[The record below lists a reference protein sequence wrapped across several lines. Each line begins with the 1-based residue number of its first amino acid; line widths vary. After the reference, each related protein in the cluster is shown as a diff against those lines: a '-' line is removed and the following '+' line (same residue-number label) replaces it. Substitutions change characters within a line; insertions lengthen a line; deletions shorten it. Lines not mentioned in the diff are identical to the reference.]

1 MAGTLRAETNLA
13 LSNALFL
20 LLLFLGGMAYPLS
33 RLPGALRA
41 FAETLPAAALAEAVR
56 DVLSARAFPVTHVL
70 VLVAWAIAA
79 PVAAAFL
86 FRWEE

>member
-1 MAGTLRAETNLA
+1 LRAETNLA

-33 RLPGALRA
+33 RLPTALQDV
-41 FAETLPAAALAEAVR
+41 AEALPAAALAEAVR
-56 DVLSARAFPVTHVL
+56 DVLEPAHAFPFGHVL
-70 VLVAWAIAA
+70 VLLVWAIAA
-79 PVAAAFL
+79 PIAAAFF